1 MARGT
6 GPFRIRDLKPGAAR
20 SDPPSQLAAPGQPA
34 VPLLQ
39 GKLGCGTFHPDDTAP
54 AEPVTIPYLDYQAT
68 TPCAPEVVEA
78 MEPYWSELF
87 ANPSSRLHRPGLEAA
102 TAVEQAR
109 EQLAAQLGVTSGRL
123 VFTSGATEANNLAIK
138 GLAEARQ
145 HLGRHL
151 ITVATEHK
159 AVLDTMRA
167 LERRGFSLT
176 VLPVGRDGL
185 LDLGDLVAAFR
196 HDTILVSVMAANN
209 EIGVLQPL
217 AAIGSLC
224 RASGVIF
231 HCDAAQAFGHLPLVP
246 DDLSIDLLSFSAHK
260 FYGPKGI
267 GALVV
272 REGISLEPQQH
283 GGGQEGGLRAGTLAV
298 PLIVGMARAAALAL
312 ADREEREERLG
323 ALRQRLLSGLRA
335 IDGVAVNGSLEQRLA
350 HNLNVRIAGVDGNR
364 LHSLLRRRLAVSGG
378 SACSAGSPS
387 HVLAALG
394 LDRAA
399 AAASVRFGL
408 GRATTTAEI
417 DQAIEVVADA
427 VRELRMPA
435 AAMGAGTADA
445 PAEQLRAPAAC

>member
-1 MARGT
+1 MT
-6 GPFRIRDLKPGAAR
+6 
-20 SDPPSQLAAPGQPA
+20 
-34 VPLLQ
+34 
-39 GKLGCGTFHPDDTAP
+39 H
-54 AEPVTIPYLDYQAT
+54 PYLDYQAT
-68 TPCAPEVVEA
+68 TPCEPAVVEA
-78 MEPYWSELF
+78 MAPYWSELF

-102 TAVEQAR
+102 TAVERAR
-109 EQLAAQLGVTSGRL
+109 EQLAAQLGVAIERV
-123 VFTSGATEANNLAIK
+123 VFTSGATEANNLALK

-159 AVLDTMRA
+159 AVLDTMRE
-167 LERRGFSLT
+167 LERRGFALT
-176 VLPVGRDGL
+176 VLPVGTDGL
-185 LDLGDLVAAFR
+185 LDLGDLVAALR

-224 RASGVIF
+224 RASGVAF
-231 HCDAAQAFGHLPLVP
+231 HCDAAQAFGHLALQP
-246 DDLSIDLLSFSAHK
+246 DALSIDLLSISAHK

-272 REGISLEPQQH
+272 GEGITLNPQQH
-283 GGGQEGGLRAGTLAV
+283 GGGQEGGLRAGTLPV
-298 PLIVGMARAAALAL
+298 PLIVGMAKAATLAL
-312 ADREEREERLG
+312 ADREEREQRLG
-323 ALRQRLLSGLRA
+323 ALRQRLLHGLLA
-335 IDGVAVNGSLEQRLA
+335 IEGVAVNGSLEQRLA

-364 LHSLLRRRLAVSGG
+364 LHSLLRRQLTVSGG

-408 GRATTTAEI
+408 GRGTTRGDI
-417 DQAIEVVADA
+417 DQAIAAVAAA
-427 VRELRMPA
+427 VAELRQPPA
-435 AAMGAGTADA
+435 APA
-445 PAEQLRAPAAC
+445 PPPLEVEALRAPAPC